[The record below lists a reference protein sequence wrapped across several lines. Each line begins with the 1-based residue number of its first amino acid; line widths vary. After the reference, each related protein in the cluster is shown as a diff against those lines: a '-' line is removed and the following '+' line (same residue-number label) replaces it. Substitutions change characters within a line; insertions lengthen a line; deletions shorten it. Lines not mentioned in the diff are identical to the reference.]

1 MNGFTLD
8 EYNNLIIILFISII
22 NKTFIYV
29 VIPILFILYHS
40 LLIPLITKNK

>member
-8 EYNNLIIILFISII
+8 EYNNNLIIILFISII

-29 VIPILFILYHS
+29 VIPIL
-40 LLIPLITKNK
+40 LLCIIHYIP